1 MLNPFSADDRVLTW
15 RSGNQLL
22 TVEPWGADSVRVRA
36 GLHRILPDLPGALA
50 AEPLAANADNLDADA
65 ANAADVRIEIA
76 ADHTSAT
83 LANGRAIV
91 HVDAATGRLAVHRAD
106 TGAEVLQE
114 QSAHFW
120 WPGPRHFE
128 AVGAGF
134 HRIEQRFAAY
144 DGERIYG
151 LGQHGHGRLDQ
162 KGMVIEL
169 VQRNGEVTIPF
180 AVSSRGYGLLW
191 NSPAVGRVEFA
202 GNGTRW
208 VADRARQIDYWLT
221 VGDTPAQILTAYAGA
236 TGFPSPM
243 PQWASGFW
251 QSKLRYRTQ
260 EELLAVAREY
270 AARELPLSVLV
281 IDYLHWRHLGDWD
294 FDATAWPD
302 PRALVEELRAL
313 GVEPAVSVWPSVSP
327 LSATFT
333 PMREAGMLAT
343 ADNGAALTG
352 AWPDAA
358 SGAEIGVA
366 FYDATDDRAR
376 AFLWDRLHTNYYK
389 LGIRAF
395 WLDGCEPEIRPA
407 PHTLTYAAGVGS
419 EVANLY
425 PREHAR
431 GVFERMRAAGE
442 PEVLSLTRSAWAGS
456 QRYGVALWSGDIDT
470 TFEAFA
476 DAIRAGLNVAMSG
489 LPWWTTDIGGFH
501 GGDPDDP
508 AYRELVVRWFQF
520 GVFCPVFR
528 LHGHREPR
536 VSHGTVG
543 DGGGPNEVW
552 SYGPEAYQTITALLR
567 LRERLR
573 PYIHTHLRDG
583 ETTGIPLM
591 RPLLL
596 AFPNDPAAW
605 EVEDQFLF
613 GPDILVAP
621 VTELG
626 ARQRRVY
633 LPAGAEWT
641 HTASGR
647 RYPGGTRVTVDAP
660 LEAIPLFVRDGA
672 EPSLSALFPRSA
684 RSPLSPLF
692 QEAQ

>member
-1 MLNPFSADDRVLTW
+1 MPTTPFESIDHALTW
-15 RSGNQLL
+15 RSGTHVL
-22 TVEPWGADSVRVRA
+22 TVQPWGADSIRVRA
-36 GLHRILPDLPGALA
+36 GLHRVLPDLPGALEA
-50 AEPLAANADNLDADA
+50 AAPDSSGGAQIQVAPEAS
-65 ANAADVRIEIA
+65 
-76 ADHTSAT
+76 SAT
-83 LANGRAIV
+83 LVHGRISV
-91 HVDAATGRLAVHRAD
+91 RIDAATGRLVVHRTD
-106 TGAEVLQE
+106 TGVEVLRE
-114 QSAHFW
+114 DPAHFW
-120 WPGPRHFE
+120 WPGARHFE
-128 AVGAGF
+128 AAGGGF

-151 LGQHGHGRLDQ
+151 LGQHGHGRLDN
-162 KGMVIEL
+162 KGLVIDL

-191 NSPAVGRVEFA
+191 NSPAAGRVEFA

-221 VGDTPAQILTAYAGA
+221 VGDTPADILTRYATA

-260 EELLAVAREY
+260 DELLAVAREY
-270 AARELPLSVLV
+270 AARGLPLSVLV
-281 IDYLHWRHLGDWD
+281 IDYLHWRHLGEWD
-294 FDATAWPD
+294 FDPAAWPD
-302 PRALVEELRAL
+302 PRAMVEELRTL

-327 LSATFT
+327 LSDSFV
-333 PMREAGMLAT
+333 PMRDAGMLAT
-343 ADNGAALTG
+343 ADNGAPIVG
-352 AWPDAA
+352 AWPDGAN
-358 SGAEIGVA
+358 GAEIGVA
-366 FYDATDDRAR
+366 FYDATDERAR
-376 AFLWDRLHTNYYK
+376 EYLWERLESNYYK

-407 PHTLTYAAGVGS
+407 PHTLTYAAGAGS
-419 EVANLY
+419 EVANIY

-431 GVFERMRAAGE
+431 GVYENLRAAGQT
-442 PEVLSLTRSAWAGS
+442 EVLSLTRSAWAGS
-456 QRYGVALWSGDIDT
+456 QRYGVALWSGDIEPS
-470 TFEAFA
+470 FEALA
-476 DAIRAGLNVAMSG
+476 DAIPAGLNVAMSG
-489 LPWWTTDIGGFH
+489 LPWWNTDIGGFH

-520 GVFCPVFR
+520 GAFCPIMR

-536 VSHGTVG
+536 GDHGTVG
-543 DGGGPNEVW
+543 ESGGPNEVW
-552 SYGPEAYQTITALLR
+552 AYGPEAYEAITAMLR

-573 PYIHTHLRDG
+573 PYIHAHLRDG

-596 AFPNDPAAW
+596 AFPDDENAW
-605 EVEDQFLF
+605 DVQDQYLF

-641 HTASGR
+641 HADSGHR
-647 RYPGGTRVTVDAP
+647 FPGGGHVTVDAP
-660 LEAIPLFVRDGA
+660 LDRIPLFVRDNA
-672 EPSLSALFPRSA
+672 EP
-684 RSPLSPLF
+684 PLT
-692 QEAQ
+692 E